1 VIGGEEA
8 KNELTKLKAAVRE
21 SQPIK
26 VGGHSNDA
34 MKENFLRWAAGNL
47 SPGDLHRLTEI
58 DRTYRDTAVTLGPM
72 KSEQVDE
79 EDLDTAMKRWTL
91 NNPE

>member
-1 VIGGEEA
+1 MSREEA

-26 VGGHSNDA
+26 VGRHSNDA

-47 SPGDLHRLTEI
+47 SPGDMHRLNEV
-58 DRTYRDTAVTLGPM
+58 DRTYRDTAVTLGLM
-72 KSEQVDE
+72 KPEQVDE
-79 EDLDTAMKRWTL
+79 EDMDAAMERWTL
-91 NNPE
+91 NNQ